1 MYYVLYTKL
10 FKSMDK
16 GREKGI
22 YGLKLHLSRN
32 VYVEMNEWETKQR
45 S

>member
-1 MYYVLYTKL
+1 
-10 FKSMDK
+10 MDK